1 MQDSEL
7 IQAGAQPPAG
17 EGVLGTELGAV
28 LVLVVVIIGFA
39 IQTHRRGSLSIPALC
54 AIAGFSIFWQEFYA
68 DWAGYLLWSPKFHLM
83 PWGSTLWTTPN
94 KPWYMIA
101 SYPLFMCF
109 AFTSMLALCRFGMR
123 KLPTTN
129 AFLVCLMTAGP
140 ALFAINFLLEFASVG
155 AAGQWT
161 YVDIVGPALITE
173 KGHQPILFPG
183 INFGVWGAAMCYLIL
198 RQDAGGHSIIEKLT
212 HPERFAPGWSRESMR
227 AVAWAIGWNLSY
239 WFLFSWP
246 LIGIR
251 EFFGQPNPLVP

>member
-1 MQDSEL
+1 MNDSEVTQL
-7 IQAGAQPPAG
+7 AGQPLAG
-17 EGVLGTELGAV
+17 EGAFGTELGTV
-28 LVLVVVIIGFA
+28 LVLIVVIIGFA

-129 AFLVCLMTAGP
+129 AFLVCLFTAGP
-140 ALFAINFLLEFASVG
+140 ALFVINFLLEVASVG
-155 AAGQWT
+155 VAGQWT
-161 YVDIVGPALITE
+161 YVDIMGPAWITD
-173 KGHQPILFPG
+173 KGHQPIFFPG
-183 INFGVWGAAMCYLIL
+183 INFGIWGAALCFFIL
-198 RQDAGGHSIIEKLT
+198 RQSTEGHPTFEKIFRCET
-212 HPERFAPGWSRESMR
+212 FSPGWAHESMR
-227 AVAWAIGWNLSY
+227 AVAWMVFWNLTY
-239 WFLFSWP
+239 WFLFSFP
-246 LIGIR
+246 LIGLR
-251 EFFGQPNPLVP
+251 EFFGQPNALVP